1 MSLAVK
7 NAASLQRVISDKC
20 IRQGSNPVGSS
31 ISFFPHSLKTRQP
44 CLFAPNTQ
52 KYWVKK
58 KGTTARA
65 VTLYATG
72 DQTGAG
78 AHEWLTYRHRGF
90 QEHTQE
96 KVRPA

>member
-1 MSLAVK
+1 MPICSKHPKIL
-7 NAASLQRVISDKC
+7 C
-20 IRQGSNPVGSS
+20 
-31 ISFFPHSLKTRQP
+31 
-44 CLFAPNTQ
+44 
-52 KYWVKK
+52 KK
-58 KGTTARA
+58 KKNGMTASA